1 MPFFFDESIHERGG
15 FVLGAYVYGPDP
27 TIAVDAAL
35 RAAGLHPGKD
45 EFKSSSKM
53 SEHPEQQ
60 ILRTELRRVLGWDY
74 SYAVVVVPASERHS
88 LGREALLGLD
98 KVCRANGLHAMPQA
112 AFRVLGKRQVSL
124 FQRRPSRQGR
134 IQRGHGG

>member
-27 TIAVDAAL
+27 TVAVDTAL
-35 RAAGLHPGKD
+35 RAAGLRPGKD
-45 EFKSSSKM
+45 EFKSSAKM

-60 ILRTELRRVLGWDY
+60 VLRTELRRVLWDY
-74 SYAVVVVPASERHS
+74 SCAVVIVPATERHS

-98 KVCRANGLHAMPQA
+98 RVCRAN
-112 AFRVLGKRQVSL
+112 
-124 FQRRPSRQGR
+124 
-134 IQRGHGG
+134 